1 LKIYQ
6 VGGAVRD
13 RLLGKAVHDID
24 YVVVGSTADQM
35 IEKGFRPVGS
45 HFPVFLHPVT
55 NHEYALARTERK
67 TAPGHQGFI
76 FHADPA
82 VTLEEDLQ
90 RRDLTMNAM
99 AQEVNE
105 IGEPVGEIVDPYGG
119 QADLKAGVLRHVSKA
134 FLEDPLR
141 VLRVA
146 RFAARFADFH
156 IAPETLVHMRRM
168 VEALELETLSRERIW
183 QELSRAMEETEPLRF
198 IETLNHC
205 NALSDVL
212 PASFEKQ
219 WHQEA
224 AQERIRQAMQ
234 LIDRVSPRL
243 NQRMACLLRFISST
257 EIQEWA
263 KGSKWPNEIAEYC
276 QIVAD
281 FEVVHAKLIA
291 KDMLAFFNRADLWR
305 KPNRIS
311 ELLALYEALGIDT
324 AIWVTLVNQ
333 LMGIDAGQI
342 AASVSQR
349 SNANDLG
356 KAIHAE
362 LEKARLLLIQETL
375 SQ

>member
-1 LKIYQ
+1 MKIYQ

-156 IAPETLVHMRRM
+156 IAPETLLHMRQM

-311 ELLALYEALGIDT
+311 ELLTLYEALGVDT

-349 SNANDLG
+349 FNANDLG

>member
-1 LKIYQ
+1 MKIYQ

-219 WHQEA
+219 WHQET

-257 EIQEWA
+257 EIEEWA

-311 ELLALYEALGIDT
+311 ELLALFEALGIDT

>member
-1 LKIYQ
+1 MKIYQ

-105 IGEPVGEIVDPYGG
+105 INEPVGEIVDPYGG

>member
-1 LKIYQ
+1 MKIYQ

-311 ELLALYEALGIDT
+311 ELLTLYEALGVDT

-349 SNANDLG
+349 SNVNELG

>member
-1 LKIYQ
+1 MKIYQ

-156 IAPETLVHMRRM
+156 IAPETLLHMRRM

-311 ELLALYEALGIDT
+311 ELLVLYEALGIDT

>member
-1 LKIYQ
+1 MKIYQ

-35 IEKGFRPVGS
+35 IKKGFRPVGS

-224 AQERIRQAMQ
+224 AQEGIRQAMR
-234 LIDRVSPRL
+234 LIDRVGPRL
-243 NQRMACLLRFISST
+243 NLSLIHIS
-257 EIQEWA
+257 
-263 KGSKWPNEIAEYC
+263 
-276 QIVAD
+276 
-281 FEVVHAKLIA
+281 
-291 KDMLAFFNRADLWR
+291 
-305 KPNRIS
+305 
-311 ELLALYEALGIDT
+311 
-324 AIWVTLVNQ
+324 
-333 LMGIDAGQI
+333 
-342 AASVSQR
+342 
-349 SNANDLG
+349 
-356 KAIHAE
+356 
-362 LEKARLLLIQETL
+362 
-375 SQ
+375 

>member
-105 IGEPVGEIVDPYGG
+105 INEPVGEIVDPYGG

-156 IAPETLVHMRRM
+156 IAPETLVYMRQM

-224 AQERIRQAMQ
+224 AQERIRQAMR

-362 LEKARLLLIQETL
+362 LEKVRLLLIQETL

>member
-1 LKIYQ
+1 MKIYQ

-146 RFAARFADFH
+146 RFAARFGDFH
-156 IAPETLVHMRRM
+156 IAPETLLHMRQM

-281 FEVVHAKLIA
+281 FEVVHTKLIA

-311 ELLALYEALGIDT
+311 ELLTLYEALGVDT

-349 SNANDLG
+349 FNANDLG

>member
-224 AQERIRQAMQ
+224 AQERIRQAMR

>member
-305 KPNRIS
+305 KPNRTS
-311 ELLALYEALGIDT
+311 ELLALYKALGIDT
-324 AIWVTLVNQ
+324 AIWVTLVNK

-362 LEKARLLLIQETL
+362 LEKVRLLLIQETL

>member
-1 LKIYQ
+1 MKIYQ

-146 RFAARFADFH
+146 RFAARFAD
-156 IAPETLVHMRRM
+156 
-168 VEALELETLSRERIW
+168 
-183 QELSRAMEETEPLRF
+183 
-198 IETLNHC
+198 
-205 NALSDVL
+205 
-212 PASFEKQ
+212 
-219 WHQEA
+219 
-224 AQERIRQAMQ
+224 
-234 LIDRVSPRL
+234 
-243 NQRMACLLRFISST
+243 
-257 EIQEWA
+257 
-263 KGSKWPNEIAEYC
+263 
-276 QIVAD
+276 
-281 FEVVHAKLIA
+281 
-291 KDMLAFFNRADLWR
+291 
-305 KPNRIS
+305 
-311 ELLALYEALGIDT
+311 
-324 AIWVTLVNQ
+324 
-333 LMGIDAGQI
+333 
-342 AASVSQR
+342 
-349 SNANDLG
+349 
-356 KAIHAE
+356 
-362 LEKARLLLIQETL
+362 
-375 SQ
+375 

>member
-1 LKIYQ
+1 MKIYQ

-90 RRDLTMNAM
+90 RRDLTINAM
-99 AQEVNE
+99 AQEVNA
-105 IGEPVGEIVDPYGG
+105 IGEPVGAIVDPYGG

-156 IAPETLVHMRRM
+156 IAPETLVYMRQM

-212 PASFEKQ
+212 PPGFEKQ

-224 AQERIRQAMQ
+224 AQERIRQTMK

-243 NQRMACLLRFISST
+243 NQRMACLLRFISSV

-263 KGSKWPNEIAEYC
+263 KTSKWPNEVAEYC

-305 KPNRIS
+305 KPNRTS
-311 ELLALYEALGIDT
+311 ELLALYKALGIDT
-324 AIWVTLVNQ
+324 AIWVTLVNK

-362 LEKARLLLIQETL
+362 LEKVRLLLIQETL

>member
-1 LKIYQ
+1 MKIYQ

-119 QADLKAGVLRHVSKA
+119 QADLKAGVLRHVSRA

>member
-212 PASFEKQ
+212 PASFK
-219 WHQEA
+219 
-224 AQERIRQAMQ
+224 
-234 LIDRVSPRL
+234 
-243 NQRMACLLRFISST
+243 T
-257 EIQEWA
+257 
-263 KGSKWPNEIAEYC
+263 SKWPNEVAEYC

-311 ELLALYEALGIDT
+311 ELLALYEALGVDT

-349 SNANDLG
+349 FNANDLG

>member
-156 IAPETLVHMRRM
+156 IAPETLLHMRRM